1 MAAMNNEAIKN
12 LVSDL
17 HVRVAGREH
26 ALKTI
31 RGKAKHGTL
40 MADQMASEAV
50 NRAHIDELEYVIEK
64 LGEIISK
71 KI

>member
-1 MAAMNNEAIKN
+1 MNSEAIRK

-31 RGKAKHGTL
+31 KAKAKHGTL
-40 MADQMASEAV
+40 MANQMASEAV
-50 NRAHIDELEYVIEK
+50 NQAHIDELEYVIEK
-64 LGEIISK
+64 LGEILPK
-71 KI
+71 EA